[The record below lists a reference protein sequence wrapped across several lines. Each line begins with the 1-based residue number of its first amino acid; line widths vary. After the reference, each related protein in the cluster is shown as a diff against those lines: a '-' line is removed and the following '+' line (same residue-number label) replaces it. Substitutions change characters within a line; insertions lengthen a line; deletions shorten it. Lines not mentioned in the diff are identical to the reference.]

1 MAASPATARAETG
14 VTLSLRILPIAFVNF
29 CTYLGVGLPLAV
41 LPGFVIDRL
50 GYGLV
55 LAGLAVS
62 IQFLTTVLSRPFVGR
77 MSDRIGSRRT
87 VLIGTGC
94 ALVSGLAM
102 VATGLLGALPP
113 GPLFAVLLVS
123 RLVMG
128 VAESCSG
135 TATITW
141 NIARLGQQH
150 AARVMSWGGV
160 AAYGAIAAGAPLG
173 AALFAAGG
181 LTLVGIA
188 AVAAAA
194 TGLAIALLH
203 APARHIAG
211 PGTAMGRTAGV
222 VLPYGVALMLG
233 AVGFGAVAS
242 FASLLF
248 VANGW
253 PGASLMITVFGAFF
267 AGGRVV
273 LGGAIDRLGGRRVA
287 VLSLAAEATGLA
299 AIWLAP
305 VPALALA
312 GAAVAGTGFGLVFP
326 ALGVEM
332 LRHFPGSSRGAALG
346 VYTVFLDAALVVTGP
361 LAGLLVPLVGQA
373 GIFAASGA
381 AALLGMG
388 VAAATRRLAPAGRA
402 PAAKR

>member
-1 MAASPATARAETG
+1 MSASGSLAGRESG
-14 VTLSLRILPIAFVNF
+14 FTLSLRILPIAFVNF

-41 LPGFVIDRL
+41 LPGFVIEKL

-55 LAGLAVS
+55 LAGLSVS

-77 MSDRIGSRRT
+77 MSDRIGPRQT

-94 ALVSGLAM
+94 AVVSGLVM
-102 VATGLLGALPP
+102 VGAGLSHAGSP
-113 GPLFAVLLVS
+113 GLVFAVLLAS

-135 TATITW
+135 TASITW

-160 AAYGAIAAGAPLG
+160 AAYGAIAVGAPLG
-173 AALFAAGG
+173 AVLFAQGG
-181 LTLVGIA
+181 LALVGVA
-188 AVAAAA
+188 ATLAAA
-194 TGLAIALLH
+194 TGLIIALLY
-203 APARHIAG
+203 PPVRHIAG
-211 PGTAMGRTAGV
+211 PGAAMGQTVGL
-222 VLPYGVALMLG
+222 VLPYGVALLLG

-248 VANGW
+248 VAKGW
-253 PGASLMITVFGAFF
+253 SGASLMITVFGVFF

-273 LGGAIDRLGGRRVA
+273 LGGLIDRLGGRRVA
-287 VLSLAAEATGLA
+287 VVSLAAEAAGLC

-305 VPALALA
+305 TPTVALAA
-312 GAAVAGTGFGLVFP
+312 AAVAGTGFGLVFP

-332 LRHFPGSSRGAALG
+332 LRHFPGASRGAALG
-346 VYTVFLDAALVVTGP
+346 VYTVFLDAALVATGP
-361 LAGLLVPLVGQA
+361 AAGFLVPLVGQA
-373 GIFAASGA
+373 GIFAAAGI
-381 AALLGMG
+381 AALAGMV
-388 VAAATRRLAPAGRA
+388 VAAATRHI
-402 PAAKR
+402 AARRE